1 MTKDELKTKTAFFVG
16 NNGASEGKV
25 TLTHHQPHKIN
36 DSSMLDRAALIIEK
50 EELAK
55 MDVPTPN
62 EDEKVET
69 HIEDGQVVH
78 KLVDDSAE

>member
-16 NNGASEGKV
+16 NSGASEGKV
-25 TLTHHQPHKIN
+25 TLIHHQPHTIN

-55 MDVPTPN
+55 LDTPTPN

-69 HIEDGQVVH
+69 YIEDGQVVY
-78 KLVDDSAE
+78 KVVDKTTE